1 MAKQYG
7 ITLANALLDAWETN
21 IGASPILRIYTG
33 AQPADCDAAASGTKL
48 VEMTLPA
55 DFMAAASG
63 GSKAM
68 SGTWSDTSA
77 DDTGTAGYYRIY
89 DSGDTTCKEQG
100 SVTVTGGGGD
110 LTLSTVSVTAGL
122 PVSIT
127 TFTLSMSV

>member
-7 ITLANALLDAWETN
+7 ITLANTLLDAWETT

-33 AQPADCDAAASGTKL
+33 SQPADCATAASGTKL

-63 GSKAM
+63 GSKAL

-89 DSGDTTCKEQG
+89 DSGDTTCMEQG

-110 LTLSTVSVTAGL
+110 LTLSSVSVVAGL

-127 TFTLSMSV
+127 GFTLSMSV